1 MKLGRLPAFL
11 HADIQSQSVQQS
23 SKSRSDLQPSTSVDS
38 MAALLEEEKRAHFEE
53 ALDSIDVQTR
63 SAQEPCPLRM
73 DGASYKHKFGV
84 AFQYLQRRCQHH
96 IHKLVTGKRVVPN
109 ACRSKAKPTECK
121 YEAPWTNR
129 VSPSWMTMPLLICK
143 GIAKQFK
150 LRCSGMRNWLGQTL
164 LLRNDACVNGTMPGL
179 CMAFRCGKLLVRS

>member
-1 MKLGRLPAFL
+1 MKLGRLLAFL
-11 HADIQSQSVQQS
+11 YADIQSQSVQQS
-23 SKSRSDLQPSTSVDS
+23 SKSRSDLQPSISVNPID
-38 MAALLEEEKRAHFEE
+38 ALLEEETRAYFKE
-53 ALDSIDVQTR
+53 ASDSIDVQTR
-63 SAQEPCPLRM
+63 SAQEPCPLGI
-73 DGASYKHKFGV
+73 DGASYKQKNEV

-96 IHKLVTGKRVVPN
+96 IHKLVKGKRVVPN

-143 GIAKQFK
+143 GLAKKFK

-164 LLRNDACVNGTMPGL
+164 LFAKRCMGQWDHAGL
-179 CMAFRCGKLLVRS
+179 MYGIRRKQY